1 MRRDKE
7 RVTIQVKENVQRA
20 MKRGQTKRVLQVQ
33 DRRKRRGVMKKGRER
48 EREFN
53 KSVNQK

>member
-1 MRRDKE
+1 MRREKE
-7 RVTIQVKENVQRA
+7 RVTIQVKENGSRA
-20 MKRGQTKRVLQVQ
+20 MRRGQTKRVLQVQ
-33 DRRKRRGVMKKGRER
+33 DRRRRRVIRKGK